1 VGHHPKKL
9 PQAEH
14 RQSPEFRAFRQSRE
28 QLSSGRVLRELRS
41 VRVDEIEISIVTGS
55 AIIYGATADNTT
67 NDSSIQFA
75 RQSD

>member
-1 VGHHPKKL
+1 MGHHPKKL

-14 RQSPEFRAFRQSRE
+14 RQSPKLRAFRQARE
-28 QLSSGRVLRELRS
+28 ELSSGRVLRELRS